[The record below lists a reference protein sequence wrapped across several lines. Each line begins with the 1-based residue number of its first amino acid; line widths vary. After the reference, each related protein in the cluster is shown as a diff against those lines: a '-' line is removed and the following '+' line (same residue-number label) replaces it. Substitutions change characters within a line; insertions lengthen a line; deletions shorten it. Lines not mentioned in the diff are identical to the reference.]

1 MPVLMTVC
9 QVTDSLASVEK
20 DLNQP
25 INPPTT
31 LLLSHLDSDS
41 AVESF
46 TLYTS
51 LSKSYKWL
59 DKAHDYAQGAA
70 AHLSQNRSE
79 LGITIAVTLE
89 EDNRSCLAL

>member
-1 MPVLMTVC
+1 MEDGRRKFISNIKGQIETVSVEKVLLELLVLTMFC

-51 LSKSYKWL
+51 L
-59 DKAHDYAQGAA
+59 
-70 AHLSQNRSE
+70 R
-79 LGITIAVTLE
+79 
-89 EDNRSCLAL
+89 